1 MKEYVGLD
9 CYKGYYDIAVRAT
22 VQIGEY
28 KGKFEAQFD
37 TYDCFGAEV
46 LMQSLFSVADKIG
59 NWTPLGEA
67 NIENDG
73 ELFVITLA
81 NKKGELKT
89 FTITY
94 LSDLNPHV
102 VGLKIVKNEFCDYL
116 FEE

>member
-9 CYKGYYDIAVRAT
+9 CYGGYYDVTIRTT

-28 KGKFEAQFD
+28 KGKFETKFEHIKVL
-37 TYDCFGAEV
+37 GAEV
-46 LMQSLFSVADKIG
+46 LLYGIFSIADEAD
-59 NWTPLGEA
+59 NWIALGEA

-94 LSDLNPHV
+94 LSELNPHI
-102 VGLKIVKNEFCDYL
+102 VGIKIVKSELC
-116 FEE
+116 EG